1 MVLDPARLPTLILAS
16 QSPRR
21 AQLLERLGLPFQTR
35 PAHLDEEASNHLTPE
50 ALARTLAL
58 HKAQAVWR
66 SGEWVVAADTVVALN
81 GVLLGKPASVAENRA
96 FLERLSGQT
105 HTVFTGLALILP
117 SGRAVALV
125 DAAQVRFRQ
134 LEDWEIE
141 WYASSGEGLD
151 KAGGYGV
158 QERGMVLVEGI
169 EGDFYTV
176 MGLPVRR
183 LWQLLA
189 EEGYFSG
196 GKGGAA

>member
-1 MVLDPARLPTLILAS
+1 
-16 QSPRR
+16 
-21 AQLLERLGLPFQTR
+21 
-35 PAHLDEEASNHLTPE
+35 
-50 ALARTLAL
+50 
-58 HKAQAVWR
+58 
-66 SGEWVVAADTVVALN
+66 
-81 GVLLGKPASVAENRA
+81 VLLGKPASVAENRA

>member
-1 MVLDPARLPTLILAS
+1 MVLDPTRLPTLILAS

-35 PAHLDEEASNHLTPE
+35 PAHLDEGAFNHLTPK
-50 ALARTLAL
+50 ALAHTLAL
-58 HKAQAVWR
+58 RKAQAVWR
-66 SGEWVVAADTVVALN
+66 SGEWVAAADTVVALN
-81 GVLLGKPASVAENRA
+81 GVLLGKPSSMVENRA

-117 SGRAVALV
+117 SGRAVARV
-125 DAAQVRFRQ
+125 DAAQVCFRR

-141 WYASSGEGLD
+141 WYVSSGEGLD

-158 QERGMVLVEGI
+158 QERGMVLVERI

-176 MGLPVRR
+176 MGLPVRW

-196 GKGGAA
+196 GKGGVA

>member
-1 MVLDPARLPTLILAS
+1 MLLDPARLPTLILAS

-21 AQLLERLGLPFQTR
+21 AQLLERLGLPFQSR
-35 PAHLDEEASNHLTPE
+35 PAHLDEEALDSLPAE
-50 ALARTLAL
+50 ELARTLAL

-66 SGEWVVAADTVVALN
+66 PGEWVVAADTVVAL
-81 GVLLGKPASVAENRA
+81 GGELLGKPGSVAENRD

-105 HTVFTGLALILP
+105 HTVFTGLTLILP
-117 SGRAVALV
+117 SGKEEALV
-125 DAAQVRFRQ
+125 DAARVRFRA

-158 QERGMVLVEGI
+158 QERGMVLVDAV

-183 LWQLLA
+183 LWQVLA
-189 EEGYFSG
+189 RWGYFRG
-196 GKGGAA
+196 GEGDAA